1 MLQPYTL
8 DPATTY
14 TVRMASLNQDDAYP
28 NDSNVS
34 SEEIAY
40 KLPAPSVW
48 ADKLISK
55 MVWAKRLPKPR
66 SPRSRRQDKPH
77 PHSVFLLGSCRY
89 PGLLWKRK
97 EADRIFRPM
106 LKQHEER
113 SVNLSLMAGDQIYAD
128 MFNRL
133 LPIGLA
139 DTYEEFQERYHIA
152 FGSRNMRKL
161 LGRVPTYMI
170 LDDHEIED
178 NWSQDRLH
186 QSNGKRMLFNLAVC
200 FCRWRSGWLRP

>member
-1 MLQPYTL
+1 
-8 DPATTY
+8 
-14 TVRMASLNQDDAYP
+14 
-28 NDSNVS
+28 
-34 SEEIAY
+34 
-40 KLPAPSVW
+40 
-48 ADKLISK
+48 
-55 MVWAKRLPKPR
+55 
-66 SPRSRRQDKPH
+66 
-77 PHSVFLLGSCRY
+77 
-89 PGLLWKRK
+89 LLWKRK